1 MIETVLHLCLFLLTN
16 LFSLNIL
23 KTWSFQVIF
32 KSTLGILKAFQFLEE
47 VLLSP
52 RNVSAIPAPA
62 PTVATPPAIEV
73 NRKGDISNL
82 VKIPLKKKVVRLQ
95 KYFIQLFFSFNILLW
110 KFQAFNKNKSC
121 LNPKIFF
128 PQFFHS
134 WKLQAA
140 IKRSLFKRALESLGE
155 NATESSLF
163 GDVIESRLAD
173 KLFDSNDSRS
183 DAFEDSNNEEGDDD
197 EEGLHED
204 YSAEEISIANQ
215 IVRKTIFVSL

>member
-1 MIETVLHLCLFLLTN
+1 
-16 LFSLNIL
+16 
-23 KTWSFQVIF
+23 
-32 KSTLGILKAFQFLEE
+32 
-47 VLLSP
+47 
-52 RNVSAIPAPA
+52 
-62 PTVATPPAIEV
+62 
-73 NRKGDISNL
+73 
-82 VKIPLKKKVVRLQ
+82 
-95 KYFIQLFFSFNILLW
+95 
-110 KFQAFNKNKSC
+110 
-121 LNPKIFF
+121 
-128 PQFFHS
+128 
-134 WKLQAA
+134 LQAA

-183 DAFEDSNNEEGDDD
+183 DAFEDSNNEEEGDDD

>member
-1 MIETVLHLCLFLLTN
+1 M
-16 LFSLNIL
+16 
-23 KTWSFQVIF
+23 
-32 KSTLGILKAFQFLEE
+32 
-47 VLLSP
+47 
-52 RNVSAIPAPA
+52 
-62 PTVATPPAIEV
+62 
-73 NRKGDISNL
+73 
-82 VKIPLKKKVVRLQ
+82 
-95 KYFIQLFFSFNILLW
+95 
-110 KFQAFNKNKSC
+110 
-121 LNPKIFF
+121 
-128 PQFFHS
+128 
-134 WKLQAA
+134 QAA

-173 KLFDSNDSRS
+173 KLFNSNDSRS